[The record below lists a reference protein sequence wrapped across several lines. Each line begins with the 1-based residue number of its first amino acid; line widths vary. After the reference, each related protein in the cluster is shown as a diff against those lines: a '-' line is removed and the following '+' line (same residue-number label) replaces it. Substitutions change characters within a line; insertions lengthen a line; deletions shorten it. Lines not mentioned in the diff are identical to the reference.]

1 MRDTNIIDI
10 DLEEEN
16 VYYVDMDLE
25 VVGYITPPYNVETD
39 ETNE

>member
-25 VVGYITPPYNVETD
+25 VVGYIIPPYNVETD